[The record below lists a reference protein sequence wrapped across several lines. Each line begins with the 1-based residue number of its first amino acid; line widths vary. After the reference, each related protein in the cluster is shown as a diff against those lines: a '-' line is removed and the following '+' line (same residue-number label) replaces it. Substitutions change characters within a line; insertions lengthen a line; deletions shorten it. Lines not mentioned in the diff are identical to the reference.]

1 MLNRFKFAFAAATL
15 MAAAPVYA
23 HTKLVTANPAPN
35 SVVKQAPQR
44 ITISFNE
51 PVLPRFVTIAV
62 MGPAGKLHIMGVAVD
77 PKNKARVST
86 VVHGGGK
93 PGAYKVEWSAAGGDM
108 HKMTGTYSFTVR
120 P

>member
-1 MLNRFKFAFAAATL
+1 MLDRFALALAATVAL
-15 MAAAPVYA
+15 AAPAHA

-35 SVVKQAPQR
+35 SVVRAAPQR
-44 ITISFNE
+44 IAITFNE
-51 PVLPRFVTIAV
+51 AVLARFVTISVSGPGGQLHV
-62 MGPAGKLHIMGVAVD
+62 MDVQVD

-93 PGAYKVEWSAAGGDM
+93 PGTYRVDWSAAGSDM
-108 HKMTGTYSFTVR
+108 HKMTGSYSFTVK

>member
-1 MLNRFKFAFAAATL
+1 MYRASLVIAAA
-15 MAAAPVYA
+15 AALAGPAYA
-23 HTKLVTANPAPN
+23 HSKLVTANPAPN
-35 SVVKQAPQR
+35 SVVRQAPQR
-44 ITISFNE
+44 ISITFNE

-62 MGPAGKLHIMGVAVD
+62 TGPAGALHVMGVEVD

-93 PGAYKVEWSAAGGDM
+93 PGTYKVDWSAAGSDM